1 VSTEKG
7 NFNAEIGN
15 DVIEAALRSVE
26 KRTSHE
32 PPPNQVVEAVEPASE
47 VPQVAAVEEEIEVPI
62 ESAPAEAD
70 VAEEAAAAP
79 APTPE
84 QEELERLKA
93 QLEFSQ
99 AKGREGL
106 EKLREEHEKLLR
118 AVADLD
124 NFKKRA
130 AKEKEEV
137 QKFGVERLLKDFLPV
152 ADNLD
157 RAIEH
162 AAAGSETDGLLEGVR
177 MVRKLLEDTLGK
189 HGVKGFS
196 AVGQPFDP
204 RLHEAIQQQETAEV
218 PEHTVVAEL
227 VRGYTLNDRLV
238 RPALVVV
245 AKPPSAPPAEE
256 PASESDA

>member
-26 KRTSHE
+26 KRAPHE
-32 PPPNQVVEAVEPASE
+32 PPPNAV
-47 VPQVAAVEEEIEVPI
+47 VAAAESDAAPESQEASEEIEVPI
-62 ESAPAEAD
+62 ETAPADA
-70 VAEEAAAAP
+70 AEAAAP
-79 APTPE
+79 SPE
-84 QEELERLKA
+84 QEQIERLQA

-106 EKLREEHEKLLR
+106 EKLRDEHEKLLR
-118 AVADLD
+118 AMADLD
-124 NFKKRA
+124 NYKKRA

-162 AAAGSETDGLLEGVR
+162 AAAGSETGGFLEGVR

-189 HGVKGFS
+189 HGVKGFT

-245 AKPPSAPPAEE
+245 AKPPSAPPADP

>member
-7 NFNAEIGN
+7 NFNAEIGT

-32 PPPNQVVEAVEPASE
+32 PAPNRVVDAAEAAPE
-47 VPQVAAVEEEIEVPI
+47 VPETAAVEEEIEVPI
-62 ESAPAEAD
+62 ETAPADA
-70 VAEEAAAAP
+70 AEEA

-130 AKEKEEV
+130 AKEKE
-137 QKFGVERLLKDFLPV
+137 
-152 ADNLD
+152 
-157 RAIEH
+157 
-162 AAAGSETDGLLEGVR
+162 
-177 MVRKLLEDTLGK
+177 
-189 HGVKGFS
+189 
-196 AVGQPFDP
+196 
-204 RLHEAIQQQETAEV
+204 
-218 PEHTVVAEL
+218 
-227 VRGYTLNDRLV
+227 
-238 RPALVVV
+238 
-245 AKPPSAPPAEE
+245 
-256 PASESDA
+256 

>member
-1 VSTEKG
+1 MSTEKG

-32 PPPNQVVEAVEPASE
+32 PPPNQVVDAAQAAPEVVEAPGG
-47 VPQVAAVEEEIEVPI
+47 AVGEEIEVPI
-62 ESAPAEAD
+62 ETAPSDA
-70 VAEEAAAAP
+70 AEEA

-84 QEELERLKA
+84 QEALERLKA

-162 AAAGSETDGLLEGVR
+162 AAATGETGGLLEGVR
-177 MVRKLLEDTLGK
+177 MVKKLLEDTLGK
-189 HGVKGFS
+189 HGVRGFS

-218 PEHTVVAEL
+218 PEHTVVTEL

-245 AKPPSAPPAEE
+245 AKPPSAPPTEE